1 MSGFQEASKIEIFCM
16 GTSQSVID
24 YCLYS
29 TNIFDSKPQ
38 MQIINGLV
46 GTDHSMITL

>member
-1 MSGFQEASKIEIFCM
+1 MNGFQEASKIETFSM

-24 YCLYS
+24 YCLCS
-29 TNIFDSKPQ
+29 TNIFDSNPQ

-46 GTDHSMITL
+46 GTNHSMITL